1 MYNHQAS
8 EFTSIAHQF
17 AETTTFI
24 RGLKDMLIDKYSS
37 YRGKKASSKL
47 SLHLQHDGGLIDI
60 RPTRE
65 ELIGDTMRFRQ
76 TTLEDLWLR
85 YR

>member
-1 MYNHQAS
+1 MYSHQTT
-8 EFTSIAHQF
+8 EFTSVAHHYS
-17 AETTTFI
+17 ETKTFI
-24 RGLKDMLIDKYSS
+24 RWLRGALKDKYSS
-37 YRGKKASSKL
+37 HRGKKAASKL
-47 SLHLQHDGGLIDI
+47 SLHLQYDAGLIDI

-65 ELIGDTMRFRQ
+65 ELIEDTMRFRQ

>member
-1 MYNHQAS
+1 MYNHQTS

-24 RGLKDMLIDKYSS
+24 RRLKDALKDKYSS
-37 YRGKKASSKL
+37 YRGKRARSKL
-47 SLHLQHDGGLIDI
+47 SLHLQYDAGLIDV
-60 RPTRE
+60 RPTRVM
-65 ELIGDTMRFRQ
+65 LIDDIMKNQQ
-76 TTLEDLWLR
+76 TTLEDMWLR